1 MFKLLEV
8 EFEDT
13 KLLAV
18 DEYILEEEVEV
29 ELELVLDSLDSDTLC
44 CLK

>member
-13 KLLAV
+13 KLLLMV
-18 DEYILEEEVEV
+18 GSGLEEEVEV
-29 ELELVLDSLDSDTLC
+29 ELVLDSLDSDTLC
-44 CLK
+44 RHSYL

>member
-13 KLLAV
+13 KLLLMV
-18 DEYILEEEVEV
+18 GSGLEEEVV
-29 ELELVLDSLDSDTLC
+29 ELVLDSLDSDTLC
-44 CLK
+44 CHSYL